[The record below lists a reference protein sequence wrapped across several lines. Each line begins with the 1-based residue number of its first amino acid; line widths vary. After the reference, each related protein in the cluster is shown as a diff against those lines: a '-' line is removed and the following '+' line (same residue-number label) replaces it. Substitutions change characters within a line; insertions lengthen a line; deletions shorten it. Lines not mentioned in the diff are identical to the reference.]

1 MLANNI
7 SGWMCDFGESLPLDT
22 LLFNGQS
29 ASEFHNTYSAAWGK
43 LNAEA
48 VQDAVKM
55 KLLSAKQVFFEG
67 YCYLTLMWLWLFI
80 GIRNCILHAEW

>member
-7 SGWMCDFGESLPLDT
+7 TGWMCDFGESLPLDAV
-22 LLFNGQS
+22 LFNGQS

-48 VQDAVKM
+48 IQDAVEM
-55 KLLSAKQVFFEG
+55 KLLSAEQVFSK
-67 YCYLTLMWLWLFI
+67 
-80 GIRNCILHAEW
+80 GIVVRVFLNIL